1 MTRVYGGSRSRPVSM
16 LYTCIYVCMCSLYHL
31 LAYFVCI
38 LLVCHPLGSLE
49 YVNSILC
56 IPCIYMLTT
65 YIILLF
71 SYTYTIQYTLTYS
84 APIVGMEQVLVLS
97 IMRKAL
103 DSRSRGGPL
112 RIKSA
117 FTTTTKG

>member
-1 MTRVYGGSRSRPVSM
+1 
-16 LYTCIYVCMCSLYHL
+16 
-31 LAYFVCI
+31 
-38 LLVCHPLGSLE
+38 
-49 YVNSILC
+49 
-56 IPCIYMLTT
+56 MLTT